1 MGKIINT
8 PLPKDLPENW
18 NENQYV
24 SPSGTEVGLSQQHG
38 YNYLMKQVNNAQKAI
53 EELDSCAGKPNGFA
67 LLDNEGNL
75 SKMPTPSQIGAATSK
90 IYTTTLTSAG
100 WSDTAPYTQTISIE
114 GIKADDSPV
123 VDIVLSADTTT
134 AASELEAWGYI
145 SKIDTAD
152 GSITATCFEDKPT
165 VDLNI
170 QIKVVR

>member
-1 MGKIINT
+1 MGKIIST

-24 SPSGTEVGLSQQHG
+24 SPGGTEVGLSEQHG

-75 SKMPTPSQIGAATSK
+75 SKMPTPSQIGAATTQ
-90 IYTTTLTSAG
+90 IFTVALIAAG
-100 WSDTAPYTQTISIE
+100 WSDTAPYTQTVAVS
-114 GIKADDSPV
+114 GILATDSPI
-123 VDIVLSADTTT
+123 VDIVLSEGNET
-134 AASELEAWGYI
+134 AELEAWGYI
-145 SKIDTAD
+145 GRIGTAAD
-152 GSITATCFEDKPT
+152 SITATCFENKPSI
-165 VDLNI
+165 DLNI